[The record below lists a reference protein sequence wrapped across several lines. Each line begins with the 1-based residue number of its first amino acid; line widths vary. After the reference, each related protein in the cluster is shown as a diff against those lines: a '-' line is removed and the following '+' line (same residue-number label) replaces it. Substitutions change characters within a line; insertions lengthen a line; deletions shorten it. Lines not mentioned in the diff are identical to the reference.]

1 MEAPART
8 RTGTRRPRLTILVKL
23 VLAFV
28 LPTMLLFSGFAFV
41 AHDVARRDL
50 EAELGT
56 RLAGIAATA
65 ATNVRGKY
73 LVDVGVGD
81 EEDRSVLNTQR
92 RLEAVLREAGIAR
105 AYVFDRDFR
114 VKVSTDPDTPP
125 GSEHY
130 YAQLHRVEI
139 ERVLADGTAV
149 STVLFTGNDG
159 RKYLAGYAPV
169 RAAEDDPEIVLALGI
184 DAAPTYF
191 ERLAALRRNLYL
203 YGAVLMFVVAG
214 IAVLVATLIT
224 RPVRKLATAAE
235 RIGRG
240 ELDVPIERSSRDEIG
255 LLAETMDDM
264 RADLR
269 ARDQRLQMMLAGVA
283 HEVRNPLGGIRLFAS
298 ILRDELPEG
307 AEARAHVARIDRE
320 VGYLETVVAEF
331 LDYARRPAPELER
344 CELGPLIDEVLE
356 VAAPDAA
363 AAGVSL
369 ERTDDAAAACA
380 GDRGQLRRAL
390 LNLVRNAIQAAE
402 RGGKQVR
409 IELVAAAEVSIR
421 VSNDGPA
428 IAADAIEHLF
438 EPFFTTREKG
448 TGLGL
453 AFVRDI
459 AVDHGG
465 RVELERSDED
475 GTVFGLH
482 LPSYSSS

>member
-1 MEAPART
+1 M
-8 RTGTRRPRLTILVKL
+8 TILVKL

-41 AHDVARRDL
+41 AHEVARRDL

-65 ATNVRGKY
+65 ATTVRGKY

-81 EEDRSVLNTQR
+81 EQDRSVLNTQR
-92 RLEAVLREAGIAR
+92 RLEAVLREAGVAR
-105 AYVFDRDFR
+105 AYVFDRDFN
-114 VKVSTDPDTPP
+114 VKVSTDPDSPP
-125 GSEHY
+125 GSVHY

-139 ERVLADGTAV
+139 ERVLARGTAV

-169 RAAEDDPEIVLALGI
+169 RAAEDDPDIVLALGV

-191 ERLAALRRNLYL
+191 ERLAALRRTLYL
-203 YGAVLMFVVAG
+203 YGALLMIVVAG
-214 IAVLVATLIT
+214 IAVLMATLIT
-224 RPVRKLATAAE
+224 RPVRKLAAAAG

-240 ELDVPIERSSRDEIG
+240 ELDVPIQRSSRDEIG

-269 ARDQRLQMMLAGVA
+269 ARDERLQMMLAGVA
-283 HEVRNPLGGIRLFAS
+283 HEVRNPLGGMRLFTS

-307 AEARAHVARIDRE
+307 AEARDHVARIDRE

-331 LDYARRPAPELER
+331 LDYARRPKPELVR
-344 CELGPLIDEVLE
+344 CELGPLVDEVLE

-363 AAGVSL
+363 EAGVTL
-369 ERTDDAAAACA
+369 ERAGAETAACA
-380 GDRGQLRRAL
+380 GDCGQLRRAL
-390 LNLVRNAIQAAE
+390 LNLVRNAIQAAA
-402 RGGKQVR
+402 RGGTRVEV
-409 IELVAAAEVSIR
+409 ELAIANEVTLR
-421 VSNDGPA
+421 VSNDGPP

-465 RVELERSDED
+465 RVELERSDEQR
-475 GTVFGLH
+475 TVFALIV
-482 LPSYSSS
+482 PSYSSS